1 MIDRIKKMLAS
12 RHVKSNLFLIITAAV
27 LLEIISGV
35 QYYFAHNMLED
46 ELERQAETELTLK
59 SIIAGSAR
67 NTVENTLRN
76 HIWDMMRNLAFPDSM
91 YSATEWLLK
100 YNNRLTGGGIAFVPD
115 YYPQKG
121 RLFEPYAYWKD
132 GKIAITQVAEPGHDY
147 TQSSIFK
154 RVIESDSSYWS
165 GRYYDNLVTG
175 KYLISYCLP
184 LHDSDSKTVAVLYLD
199 IDTEWLGDSLNN
211 RHLFPSSFDMLLTKE
226 GELVAGPREDHVS
239 KATVD
244 HVVSLINDNTVEK
257 FESTNRRCRVIKFR
271 NPDNGD
277 KGRLFISN
285 MNGHHKWQV
294 VVACYD
300 KEVFGDLRKMRLLS
314 LLLMSTAIIL
324 LIGIVNRFARNDRR
338 LQLTNMEKKRID
350 NELRIAKNIQME
362 MLPETYPPYPERK
375 DIDIYGILQPA
386 KEVGGDLYDFFIRDE
401 KLHFCI
407 GDVSG
412 KGIPAA
418 MVMSFT
424 HSLFRSA
431 SAHESNPA
439 RIMQALNEASCQGN
453 KSNMFVTLFIGIL
466 DLPTGRL
473 RYCNAG
479 HDAPIVIAN
488 GQWSMVDV
496 LPNLPIGVFD
506 DFQYKMQEMN
516 LKAGTTL
523 FLYTDGVTEAK
534 NKQLKQFSLDRV
546 QEVLGSLKEVHPE
559 VLLKTMLEKVQ
570 QFAGE
575 AEQSDDVT
583 MLAFQYTP
591 QEESEI
597 LNEALTLKNDMKQ
610 VPQLGTFIKSII
622 GQLQIEPSLGKN
634 IRLAVEEA
642 AVNAMDYAYPAG
654 TEGEISITAKSNG
667 QWLRFII
674 SDGGVAFD
682 PTEVLK
688 ADTTLSAEER
698 PIGGLGILL
707 VRELMDTINYERI
720 DGKNILTLT
729 KTIEKSTT

>member
-1 MIDRIKKMLAS
+1 M
-12 RHVKSNLFLIITAAV
+12 
-27 LLEIISGV
+27 
-35 QYYFAHNMLED
+35 
-46 ELERQAETELTLK
+46 
-59 SIIAGSAR
+59 
-67 NTVENTLRN
+67 
-76 HIWDMMRNLAFPDSM
+76 
-91 YSATEWLLK
+91 
-100 YNNRLTGGGIAFVPD
+100 
-115 YYPQKG
+115 
-121 RLFEPYAYWKD
+121 
-132 GKIAITQVAEPGHDY
+132 
-147 TQSSIFK
+147 
-154 RVIESDSSYWS
+154 
-165 GRYYDNLVTG
+165 
-175 KYLISYCLP
+175 
-184 LHDSDSKTVAVLYLD
+184 
-199 IDTEWLGDSLNN
+199 
-211 RHLFPSSFDMLLTKE
+211 
-226 GELVAGPREDHVS
+226 
-239 KATVD
+239 
-244 HVVSLINDNTVEK
+244 
-257 FESTNRRCRVIKFR
+257 
-271 NPDNGD
+271 
-277 KGRLFISN
+277 
-285 MNGHHKWQV
+285 
-294 VVACYD
+294 
-300 KEVFGDLRKMRLLS
+300 
-314 LLLMSTAIIL
+314 
-324 LIGIVNRFARNDRR
+324 
-338 LQLTNMEKKRID
+338 
-350 NELRIAKNIQME
+350 
-362 MLPETYPPYPERK
+362 
-375 DIDIYGILQPA
+375 
-386 KEVGGDLYDFFIRDE
+386 
-401 KLHFCI
+401 
-407 GDVSG
+407 
-412 KGIPAA
+412 
-418 MVMSFT
+418 
-424 HSLFRSA
+424 
-431 SAHESNPA
+431 
-439 RIMQALNEASCQGN
+439 
-453 KSNMFVTLFIGIL
+453 
-466 DLPTGRL
+466 
-473 RYCNAG
+473 
-479 HDAPIVIAN
+479 
-488 GQWSMVDV
+488 

-546 QEVLGSLKEVHPE
+546 QEVLGSLKEVQPE

-720 DGKNILTLT
+720 EGKNILTLT